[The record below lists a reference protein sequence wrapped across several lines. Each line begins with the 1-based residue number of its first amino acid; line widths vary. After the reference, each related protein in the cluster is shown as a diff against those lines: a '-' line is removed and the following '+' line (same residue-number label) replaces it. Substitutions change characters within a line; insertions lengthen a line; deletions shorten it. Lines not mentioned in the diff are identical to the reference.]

1 MEDDEGGGVGAA
13 STVVGL
19 IENRAKEVGVA
30 AFELRSASIHLSQY
44 IETSCSYQ
52 NTKTL
57 LHFYDPMGPLK
68 IPEDK
73 KRRTLFQSLTDSE
86 QKIQYFAARQI
97 AHRVLGS
104 RGYLCQ
110 RCWLAKEDCMCSR
123 VVPCSLWNGIRFWL
137 YMHPKDF
144 LRQNNTG
151 KLLWQLFGTQSVSLC
166 IFGIHEHE
174 EMMWDAFRSSG
185 KEKIWFLY
193 PSKSA
198 APKLVQDI
206 FFNSSYSNL
215 DGQMTDSKDQPLNF
229 VLIDGTWSNSAAMY
243 RRLKWSE
250 RRRFDLAGSLSSILR
265 AQLHAYDPLL
275 MMTLRYLMSIHKVFC
290 THQDIPSP
298 ISDITERFLF
308 EDCDPPI
315 SSHESL
321 YEVPPFEEVDIQAL
335 VHAAGLTR
343 QDAVDSLRFAKGCDH
358 IQKWNRKVSVKIK
371 SCRNGWRN
379 WGDFQHPTAFYSTYK
394 EVFSGCENQS
404 SAFHSNCSTLHYRWP
419 HYCLQFCSVSQR
431 SERRNS

>member
-19 IENRAKEVGVA
+19 IENRAKE
-30 AFELRSASIHLSQY
+30 
-44 IETSCSYQ
+44 
-52 NTKTL
+52 
-57 LHFYDPMGPLK
+57 
-68 IPEDK
+68 
-73 KRRTLFQSLTDSE
+73 
-86 QKIQYFAARQI
+86 
-97 AHRVLGS
+97 
-104 RGYLCQ
+104 
-110 RCWLAKEDCMCSR
+110 CWLAKEDCMCSR

-215 DGQMTDSKDQPLNF
+215 DGQMT
-229 VLIDGTWSNSAAMY
+229 
-243 RRLKWSE
+243 WSE

-308 EDCDPPI
+308 EDHDPPI

-343 QDAVDSLRFAKGCDH
+343 QDAVDSLRFAKGDL
-358 IQKWNRKVSVKIK
+358 
-371 SCRNGWRN
+371 
-379 WGDFQHPTAFYSTYK
+379 FQAFQDVITYK
-394 EVFSGCENQS
+394 NGTEKFLSKVRAADMAGEIGVIFNIPQPFTVRTKRLSQVVRISHRHFTQIVQPCITDGHTIVSNFVQFLKGLKEEILEEIPFVAELLEDMNNMNHKQPGEAEEHEAINPNMNGDAQTEGKLVHLSDSFGFWRS
-404 SAFHSNCSTLHYRWP
+404 S
-419 HYCLQFCSVSQR
+419 
-431 SERRNS
+431 